1 MTKKFDRA
9 REQMDR
15 VSAGRRSGNGS
26 SQSKRRNGSAP
37 PPLPRGSL
45 ITDEALEQRWESLR
59 AAPGVRDEL
68 LDSTSRGRAAVYQ
81 RNIEHYVG
89 TVRLPLGI
97 AGPLRV
103 NGAHAQGEYIVPL
116 ATTEA
121 ALVAS
126 YCRGAQLITACG
138 GASAMLINEGVSRSP
153 ALLFANLGDLTRFL
167 TWLLAHEN
175 DVRSAAEA
183 TTRFGKLTN
192 LQVNVEGNNLY
203 ILMTYAT
210 GDAAGQNM
218 ATIASEAA
226 LQWILEHAPV
236 KPLTAFVEANF
247 SGDKKASAQSLLG
260 VRGKKVTT
268 ELHVPAR
275 LVEEVLH
282 TSAERMA
289 TYCRIATLGGVMSGT
304 LGIQGHFANGLAA
317 LFIAC
322 GQDPACVAEA
332 AVGTTRM
339 ELTPDGDLYA
349 AVTMPN
355 LIVGTV
361 GGGTGLPSQRACLE
375 LLGLAGTGHAR
386 AFAEVAAALCLA
398 GELSITGAICA
409 GDFTSAHERLARG
422 VQTERVAKPGT
433 RSASGK
439 PG

>member
-9 REQMDR
+9 REHMDR
-15 VSAGRRSGNGS
+15 VSAARGSGNGAS
-26 SQSKRRNGSAP
+26 PPKRGNGSAP
-37 PPLPRGSL
+37 PLPHWSL
-45 ITDEALEQRWESLR
+45 ITDAAVEQRWQALG
-59 AAPGVRDEL
+59 AAPGAREEL
-68 LDSTSRGRAAVYQ
+68 LDSISLGRAAVYQ
-81 RNIEHYVG
+81 RNIEHYIG
-89 TVRLPLGI
+89 TVRLPLGV

-126 YCRGAQLITACG
+126 YARGAQLITASG

-153 ALLFANLGDLTRFL
+153 ALLFANLGDLSRFL
-167 TWLLAHEN
+167 TWLLAHES

-183 TTRFGKLTN
+183 TTRFGKLN
-192 LQVNVEGNNLY
+192 DLQVNIEGNNLY
-203 ILMTYAT
+203 VLMTYAT

-218 ATIASEAA
+218 ATIATDAA
-226 LQWILEHAPV
+226 LHWILEHAPV

-260 VRGKKVTT
+260 VRGKKVTA
-268 ELHVPAR
+268 EVHVPAQ

-339 ELTPDGDLYA
+339 ELAPEGDLYA

-361 GGGTGLPSQRACLE
+361 GGGTGLPSQRACLD
-375 LLGLAGTGHAR
+375 LLGLAGPGNAR

-409 GDFTSAHERLARG
+409 GEFTSAHERLARG
-422 VQTERVAKPGT
+422 VQAERPAKPET
-433 RSASGK
+433 RGASGK
-439 PG
+439 PD

>member
-1 MTKKFDRA
+1 MKRT
-9 REQMDR
+9 
-15 VSAGRRSGNGS
+15 NGS
-26 SQSKRRNGSAP
+26 SRPTRANGRARS
-37 PPLPRGSL
+37 PLPHGSL
-45 ITDEALEQRWESLR
+45 ISEEALAKRWESLH
-59 AAPGVRDEL
+59 AAPAVRDEL
-68 LDSTSRGRAAVYQ
+68 LDSVGRARAAVYQ

-97 AGPLRV
+97 AGPLQV
-103 NGAHAQGEYIVPL
+103 NGTHAKGEYLIPL

-126 YCRGAQLITACG
+126 YCRGAQLITASG

-153 ALLFANLGDLTRFL
+153 ALLFANLGDLSRFL
-167 TWLLAHEN
+167 AWLLAHEGE
-175 DVRSAAEA
+175 VRGAAEA

-192 LQVNVEGNNLY
+192 LQINVEGNNLY
-203 ILMTYAT
+203 ILMTYGT

-218 ATIASEAA
+218 ATIATEAA
-226 LQWILEHAPV
+226 LRWILEHAPV
-236 KPLTAFVEANF
+236 KPVTAFIEANF
-247 SGDKKASAQSLLG
+247 SGDKKASAQSMLG
-260 VRGKKVTT
+260 VRGKKVTA
-268 ELHVPAR
+268 EVHVPAE

-289 TYCRIATLGGVMSGT
+289 MYCRVATLGGVMSGT

-339 ELTPDGDLYA
+339 ELTADGDLYA
-349 AVTMPN
+349 AVTLPS

-361 GGGTGLPSQRACLE
+361 GGGTGLPSQRACLDM
-375 LLGLAGTGHAR
+375 LGLAGPGHAR
-386 AFAEVAAALCLA
+386 ALAEVAAALCLA

-409 GDFTSAHERLARG
+409 GEFTSAHERLARG
-422 VQTERVAKPGT
+422 VTAARVPSPEAG
-433 RSASGK
+433 SASGT
-439 PG
+439 PN

>member
-1 MTKKFDRA
+1 LRPK
-9 REQMDR
+9 
-15 VSAGRRSGNGS
+15 SGNGNA
-26 SQSKRRNGSAP
+26 QP
-37 PPLPRGSL
+37 VLPHWSL
-45 ITDEALEQRWESLR
+45 ITDEAVEQRWEALR

-68 LDSTSRGRAAVYQ
+68 LDSTSLGRAAAYQ

-89 TVRLPLGI
+89 TVSLPLGI

-153 ALLFANLGDLTRFL
+153 ALLFANLGDLSRFL
-167 TWLLAHEN
+167 TWLLAHEG

-192 LQVNVEGNNLY
+192 LQINVEGNNLY
-203 ILMTYAT
+203 IVMTYGT

-218 ATIASEAA
+218 ATIATEAA
-226 LQWILEHAPV
+226 LSWILEHAPV

-260 VRGKKVTT
+260 VRGKKVTA
-268 ELHVPAR
+268 EVHVPAR

-289 TYCRIATLGGVMSGT
+289 MYCRIATLGGVMSGT

-339 ELTPDGDLYA
+339 ELTSEGDLYA

-361 GGGTGLPSQRACLE
+361 GGGTGLPSQRACLD
-375 LLGLAGTGHAR
+375 LLGLAGAGHAR
-386 AFAEVAAALCLA
+386 ALAEVAAALCLA

-409 GDFTSAHERLARG
+409 GEFTNAHERLARG
-422 VQTERVAKPGT
+422 AQPTRVAKPGT

-439 PG
+439 PD